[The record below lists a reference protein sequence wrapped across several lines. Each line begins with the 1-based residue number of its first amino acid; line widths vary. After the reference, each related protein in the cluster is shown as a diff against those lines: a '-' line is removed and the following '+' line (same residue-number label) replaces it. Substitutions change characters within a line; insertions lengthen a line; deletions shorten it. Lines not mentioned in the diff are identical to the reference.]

1 MGIEYSEYE
10 KERRERIDRIKRELE
25 KSKRNLMSKIRK
37 EQLKKRLLD
46 TRINNINMTCYF
58 CMNPIH
64 GIAVILEDFTKNSYE
79 EKITKHWFSN
89 KDCYDEA
96 MIIAKIN

>member
-1 MGIEYSEYE
+1 
-10 KERRERIDRIKRELE
+10 
-25 KSKRNLMSKIRK
+25 
-37 EQLKKRLLD
+37 
-46 TRINNINMTCYF
+46 MTCYF

-96 MIIAKIN
+96 LHYDLIAGYKVSRN